1 MSTLLYI
8 VIGVVASKTLESCEI
23 TTKHWQYWSILAC
36 IVSSM
41 LVAYFL
47 M

>member
-8 VIGVVASKTLESCEI
+8 LIGFIASKTLESCDI
-23 TTKHWQYWSILAC
+23 TMGKWQYWVIFAC
-36 IVSSM
+36 IIASM

>member
-1 MSTLLYI
+1 MSTLLFI

-23 TTKHWQYWSILAC
+23 IMKQWQYWVILAC